1 VAVLKKAALGP
12 WDSQTMAVF
21 GVGSA
26 SQAGEGEA

>member
-1 VAVLKKAALGP
+1 VLKKAALGP

-26 SQAGEGEA
+26 PQAGEGEA